1 MNIEDKIKSLNAD
14 KANIETELHSLNEEQ
29 KNLNSKVVKN
39 DSMIKEYEAKIKALQ
54 DENNT
59 NKKSIDKLAP
69 KFKSLKE
76 KLDKIKVEIDKKEKD
91 KLAKENERLKKD
103 LEKSQ
108 KEAEKAKIEAAENKA
123 VIKKIAIASTEKMIE
138 NSCVYLF
145 CLGKTKDLTDF
156 MIPADK
162 ISDTTFVYKF
172 GLTNDINRREKEH
185 KNKYEK
191 YTNVSLSLTHT
202 KKCSILVNNENEN
215 KLFEMFRSNSYCFI
229 TSLKNSSS
237 KEKFNELVVISN
249 KDLNKV
255 KKFYNEL

>member
-1 MNIEDKIKSLNAD
+1 MNTEDKIKSLNVD
-14 KANIETELHSLNEEQ
+14 KFNIENELHSLNEEQ
-29 KNLNSKVVKN
+29 KNLNSKVAKN
-39 DSMIKEYEAKIKALQ
+39 DSMIKEYELKIKALI

-76 KLDKIKVEIDKKEKD
+76 KLEKLKLEIDKKEKD
-91 KLAKENERLKKD
+91 KLAKENEKLKKD

-123 VIKKIAIASTEKMIE
+123 VLKKIGIAATEKIIE

-145 CLGKTKDLTDF
+145 CLGKTKDLVDF
-156 MIPADK
+156 AIPNDK
-162 ISDTTFVYKF
+162 ISNTSSVYKF

-191 YTNVSLSLTHT
+191 FSNVSLSLIHT

-215 KLFEMFRSNSYCFI
+215 KLFDMFRSNNYCFI
-229 TSLKNSSS
+229 TSLKSANS
-237 KEKFNELVVISN
+237 KEKFNELVVIDN

-255 KKFYNEL
+255 KKFYNDL